1 MPPGTS
7 VWRLTGQKW
16 KGMVKMQSK
25 ADASPRVAVKGKYS
39 DGHPLD
45 KVQYLECKIILK
57 GDRFTAESNF
67 DDFAKIV
74 KRAAANSEVDFSRKE
89 FKDARPQIREVL
101 FLDTADFQLYNH
113 AFILRRR
120 VVYENGFAVSD
131 PEIVFKYRHP
141 DLQKAAQMDVRPR
154 IFGDYTVKFKAE
166 ALPLKDQVGG
176 YRMLYSHNVEFPL
189 SAVHQP
195 NKTSVATLVEVLPAL
210 RALKLPQSLN
220 VALVNTTAVEE
231 VLKDIGMLDFGKGVT
246 AKSNVAVWRTRG
258 DQKQLVGEFAFQ
270 AKFLNG
276 EKLHEI
282 ARRRCE
288 QFFVNLQYAAQDW
301 LALGTTKTGAVYRL
315 KGNPP
320 KAHE

>member
-1 MPPGTS
+1 MKNKRKNVS
-7 VWRLTGQKW
+7 
-16 KGMVKMQSK
+16 
-25 ADASPRVAVKGKYS
+25 SPRRAPALKKGKYT

-45 KVQYLECKIILK
+45 KVQYLECKIVLK
-57 GDRFTAESNF
+57 GDRVTAESNF

-74 KRAAANSEVDFSRKE
+74 KRAAQNSDVDFSRKE

-101 FLDTADFQLYNH
+101 FLDTEDFQLYNH

-131 PEIVFKYRHP
+131 PEIVFKFRHP
-141 DLQKAAQMDVRPR
+141 DLQKTAEMDVRPNV
-154 IFGDYTVKFKAE
+154 FGDYKIKFKAE
-166 ALPLKDQVGG
+166 ALPLKDQIGS
-176 YRMLYSHNVEFPL
+176 YRILYSHNVEFPL
-189 SAVHQP
+189 SAVHEP
-195 NKTSVATLVEVLPAL
+195 DRTSMATLKRVLPAL
-210 RALKLPQSLN
+210 SVLKLPETDS

-231 VLKDIGMLDFGKGVT
+231 VLKDIGMLDFGQGVT

-270 AKFLNG
+270 ARFQREEEVHKV
-276 EKLHEI
+276 
-282 ARRRCE
+282 ARHRCE

-301 LALGTTKTGAVYRL
+301 LALGTTKTGTVYRL

-320 KAHE
+320 NAHE

>member
-1 MPPGTS
+1 M
-7 VWRLTGQKW
+7 K
-16 KGMVKMQSK
+16 
-25 ADASPRVAVKGKYS
+25 KGKYS

-45 KVQYLECKIILK
+45 EVQYLECKVILK

-74 KRAAANSEVDFSRKE
+74 KRAAERSDVDFSRKP

-101 FLDTADFQLYNH
+101 FLDTENFALYNH

-120 VVYENGFAVSD
+120 VIYENGFAVSD
-131 PEIVFKYRHP
+131 PEIVFKFRHP
-141 DLQKAAQMDVRPR
+141 DLQTAAEMDVRPH
-154 IFGDYTVKFKAE
+154 IFGNHRIKFKAE

-176 YRMLYSHNVEFPL
+176 YRLLFSHNVEFPL
-189 SAVHQP
+189 SAVHEA
-195 NKTSVATLVEVLPAL
+195 NNTSMATLVKVLPAL
-210 RALKLPQSLN
+210 RTLKLPKTEN
-220 VALVNTTAVEE
+220 VALVNHTAVEE

-246 AKSNVAVWRTRG
+246 AKSNVGVWRTRG

-270 AKFLNG
+270 CKFQKR
-276 EKLHEI
+276 EDLHEI

-320 KAHE
+320 NAHE

>member
-1 MPPGTS
+1 MKKDKHTTAPDTS
-7 VWRLTGQKW
+7 APHAPELK
-16 KGMVKMQSK
+16 
-25 ADASPRVAVKGKYS
+25 KGKYS

-45 KVQYLECKIILK
+45 EVQYLECKIILK

-67 DDFAKIV
+67 DEFAKIV
-74 KRAAANSEVDFSRKE
+74 KRTAEMSEVGFSRKL

-101 FLDTADFQLYNH
+101 FMDTEGFHLYNN

-120 VVYENGFAVSD
+120 VMYENGFAVSD

-141 DLQKAAQMDVRPR
+141 DLQKAAEVDVRPH
-154 IFGDYTVKFKAE
+154 IFGDYKVKFKAE

-176 YRMLYSHNVEFPL
+176 YRLLYSHNVEFPL
-189 SAVHQP
+189 SAVHAP
-195 NKTSVATLVEVLPAL
+195 NRTSMGTLLEVLPAL
-210 RALKLPQSLN
+210 KALNLPTTES
-220 VALVNTTAVEE
+220 VALVHTTAVEE
-231 VLKDIGMLDFGKGVT
+231 VLKDIGMLDFGKGIT

-270 AKFLNG
+270 ARF
-276 EKLHEI
+276 ERREDVHEI

-288 QFFVNLQYAAQDW
+288 QFFVNLQYASQDW

-320 KAHE
+320 NAHE

>member
-1 MPPGTS
+1 MKS
-7 VWRLTGQKW
+7 K
-16 KGMVKMQSK
+16 SK
-25 ADASPRVAVKGKYS
+25 ALPKAVLKPGKYS

-74 KRAAANSEVDFSRKE
+74 KRTAASSNVEFSRKE

-101 FLDTADFQLYNH
+101 FLDTADFRLYNH

-120 VVYENGFAVSD
+120 VMYENGFAVSD
-131 PEIVFKYRHP
+131 PEIVFKFRHP
-141 DLQKAAQMDVRPR
+141 DMQKAAEMDVRPR
-154 IFGDYTVKFKAE
+154 IFSDHRIKFKAE

-176 YRMLYSHNVEFPL
+176 YRLLFSHNVEFPL
-189 SAVHQP
+189 SAVHEA
-195 NKTSVATLVEVLPAL
+195 NKTSVATLIQVLPAL
-210 RALKLPQSLN
+210 RVLKLPPSQS
-220 VALVNTTAVEE
+220 VALVNHTAVEE

>member
-1 MPPGTS
+1 MKDKTRKSEKSNNEFRSRRPDGP
-7 VWRLTGQKW
+7 
-16 KGMVKMQSK
+16 
-25 ADASPRVAVKGKYS
+25 KGKYS

-67 DDFAKIV
+67 DDFARIV
-74 KRAAANSEVDFSRKE
+74 KRTAENSDVEFSRKE
-89 FKDARPQIREVL
+89 FKDAVPQIREVL

-120 VVYENGFAVSD
+120 VIYKNGFAVSD

-141 DLQKAAQMDVRPR
+141 DLKKAADVDVRPR
-154 IFGDYTVKFKAE
+154 IFGDYRIKFKAE

-176 YRMLYSHNVEFPL
+176 YRMLYSHNVQFPL
-189 SAVHQP
+189 SAAHAA
-195 NKTSVATLVEVLPAL
+195 NLNSTETLMRGLPAL
-210 RALKLPQSLN
+210 HVLKLSKTGS
-220 VALVNTTAVEE
+220 VSLVNHTAVEE

-270 AKFLNG
+270 AKFQRR
-276 EKLHEI
+276 EDLHEI

-315 KGNPP
+315 RGNPP
-320 KAHE
+320 RAHE

>member
-1 MPPGTS
+1 MKTKS
-7 VWRLTGQKW
+7 DV
-16 KGMVKMQSK
+16 
-25 ADASPRVAVKGKYS
+25 SPKVAVKGKYS

-57 GDRFTAESNF
+57 GDRFTAEKNF
-67 DDFAKIV
+67 DDFAKVV
-74 KRAAANSEVDFSRKE
+74 KRTAADSGVEFSRKE

-101 FLDTADFQLYNH
+101 FLDTADFRLYNH

-141 DLQKAAQMDVRPR
+141 DLQKAAEMDVRPR
-154 IFGDYTVKFKAE
+154 VFGDYAVKFKAE

-189 SAVHQP
+189 SAVHEP
-195 NKTSVATLVEVLPAL
+195 NKTSVATLVSMLPAL
-210 RALKLPQSLN
+210 RVLKLPKTDS
-220 VALVNTTAVEE
+220 VALVNHTAVEE

-270 AKFLNG
+270 CKFLRG
-276 EKLHEI
+276 EKLHEVT
-282 ARRRCE
+282 RRRCE

-301 LALGTTKTGAVYRL
+301 IALGTTKTGAVYRL

>member
-1 MPPGTS
+1 MKKKAALPIPPTAERP
-7 VWRLTGQKW
+7 VPKLK
-16 KGMVKMQSK
+16 
-25 ADASPRVAVKGKYS
+25 KGKYS

-45 KVQYLECKIILK
+45 DVQYLECKVILK

-74 KRAAANSEVDFSRKE
+74 KAAAVHSDVGFSRKE
-89 FKDARPQIREVL
+89 FKENRPQIREVL
-101 FLDTADFQLYNH
+101 FLDTEDFQLYNH

-131 PEIVFKYRHP
+131 PEMVFKFRHP
-141 DLQKAAQMDVRPR
+141 DLQKAAEVDVRPH
-154 IFGDYTVKFKAE
+154 IFGDHRIKFKIE

-176 YRMLYSHNVEFPL
+176 YRLLYSHNAEFPL
-189 SAVHQP
+189 SAVHEP
-195 NKTSVATLVEVLPAL
+195 NRGSMSTLLRVLPAL
-210 RALKLPQSLN
+210 KTLKLPETQS
-220 VALVNTTAVEE
+220 VALVNATAVEE

-270 AKFLNG
+270 AKFQRR
-276 EKLHEI
+276 EEVHRI

-320 KAHE
+320 TAHE

>member
-1 MPPGTS
+1 MPEKPT
-7 VWRLTGQKW
+7 
-16 KGMVKMQSK
+16 
-25 ADASPRVAVKGKYS
+25 GKYS

-45 KVQYLECKIILK
+45 KVQYLECKLILK
-57 GDRFTAESNF
+57 GDRVTAESNF
-67 DDFAKIV
+67 GDFAKVV
-74 KRAAANSEVDFSRKE
+74 KRAAENSNVDFSDKE
-89 FKDARPQIREVL
+89 FKDATPQIREVL

-141 DLQKAAQMDVRPR
+141 DLKKAAEVDVRPR
-154 IFGDYTVKFKAE
+154 IFGDYRIKFKAE

-189 SAVHQP
+189 SAVHAAGR
-195 NKTSVATLVEVLPAL
+195 TSMATLLDVLPAL
-210 RALKLPQSLN
+210 RVLKLPKTGS
-220 VALVNTTAVEE
+220 VALVNATAVEE

-270 AKFLNG
+270 AKFQRK
-276 EKLHEI
+276 EELHEI

-301 LALGTTKTGAVYRL
+301 LALGITKTATVYRL

-320 KAHE
+320 NAHE

>member
-1 MPPGTS
+1 M
-7 VWRLTGQKW
+7 K
-16 KGMVKMQSK
+16 SK
-25 ADASPRVAVKGKYS
+25 ATTTHPSESNQRVPEIKKGKYS

-45 KVQYLECKIILK
+45 EVQYLECKVILK

-67 DDFAKIV
+67 DDFGKIV
-74 KRAAANSEVDFSRKE
+74 KRAAERSDVSFSRKP

-101 FLDTADFQLYNH
+101 FMDTENFALYNH

-141 DLQKAAQMDVRPR
+141 DLQKAADMDVRPH
-154 IFGDYTVKFKAE
+154 IFGDHRIKFKAE

-176 YRMLYSHNVEFPL
+176 YRLLFSHNVEFPL
-189 SAVHQP
+189 SAVHEA
-195 NKTSVATLVEVLPAL
+195 NNTSMATLVRVLPAL
-210 RALKLPQSLN
+210 ETLKLPKTQS
-220 VALVNTTAVEE
+220 VALVNHTAVEE

-270 AKFLNG
+270 CKFQKR
-276 EKLHEI
+276 EDLHEI